1 MCRWIAYKGE
11 AIFLEDLLLKP
22 SNSLIDQSL
31 ECRQGNAR
39 TNGDGF
45 GIGWYDSRPEPG
57 LYREVLPAWNDC
69 NLRALAGQ
77 IKSPL
82 FFAHVRASTGTE
94 TARLNCHPFSYGKWL
109 FMHNGKI
116 GGYDLCRR
124 QLESLLCDE
133 LYKRRQ
139 GSTDSELFFL
149 LLIQNGLESD
159 PPAALSR
166 TIRQITQIAR
176 ECGSNESFQLTA
188 CLSDGNELYAC
199 RHGFCA
205 PPPTLY
211 WNMRKGNVLI
221 ASEPLDDQTTAWN
234 EIQPDEI
241 LKVAGRVYVT
251 PLFRPE
257 EDEISLTGQSF
268 ARMAV

>member
-11 AIFLEDLLLKP
+11 TIFLEDLLLKP

-31 ECRQGNAR
+31 DCRQGKAR

-45 GIGWYDSRPEPG
+45 GIGWYGSRAEPG

-69 NLRALAGQ
+69 NLRALARQ

-94 TARLNCHPFSYGKWL
+94 TARLNCHPFSHGKWP

-116 GGYDLCRR
+116 GGYEMCRR

-133 LYKRRQ
+133 LFKCRL

-149 LLIQNGLESD
+149 LLIQNGLDTD
-159 PPAALSR
+159 PPAALSA
-166 TIRQITQIAR
+166 TISQITQIAR
-176 ECGSNESFQLTA
+176 ECGSEQSFQLTV

-199 RHGFCA
+199 RHGSTA

-211 WNMRKGNVLI
+211 WNMKNANVLV
-221 ASEPLDDQTTAWN
+221 ASEPLDDQATDWN
-234 EIQPDEI
+234 EVQPDEI
-241 LKVAGRVYVT
+241 LKVAERVYLT
-251 PLFRPE
+251 PLFPSGE
-257 EDEISLTGQSF
+257 NKQKPADQGF
-268 ARMAV
+268 ARRAG